1 MFTYLPPIPF
11 PPFSPSLISLMV
23 SVDVKH
29 HVYLLRQC
37 HPNKFSLSGLHKK
50 NIALEKLEEA
60 YEQSEKL
67 VGSEQYLTLTT
78 TTTDI

>member
-1 MFTYLPPIPF
+1 MFTYLG
-11 PPFSPSLISLMV
+11 
-23 SVDVKH
+23 SVTQTNSASQD
-29 HVYLLRQC
+29 
-37 HPNKFSLSGLHKK
+37 FTK